1 MAGLPILWVAALQPL
16 NGVVFALDGILIG
29 AGDLAFLAKAMIGA
43 FLVFAP
49 AAIAV
54 LVLDL
59 GIGWVWAALALLFL
73 ARAVVLGARFA
84 GDGWVRL
91 GAD

>member
-1 MAGLPILWVAALQPL
+1 MV
-16 NGVVFALDGILIG
+16 
-29 AGDLAFLAKAMIGA
+29 GA

-49 AAIAV
+49 AAISV

-59 GIGWVWAALALLFL
+59 GIGWLWIALTLLFL
-73 ARAVVLGARFA
+73 ARAVVLGRRFH
-84 GDGWVRL
+84 GDAWIRL